1 MSQAG
6 LSFPTAEASV
16 ENLPQRAGK
25 AVGRF
30 WSRYPA
36 ASVALVV
43 LAVVLVATLFAN
55 FVAPFDPYER
65 QGVRFAEPFSPS
77 KDGRIHILGT
87 DRITRDL
94 FSRLLHGGK
103 VSLIVGLVAPTLGIT
118 VGALFGITGA
128 YFGGVTDLIIQR
140 LTDTLMAIPSIILA
154 MAIIIPFELEG
165 ELNLI
170 FFDIDLAVF
179 LVIIALSIAISPYA
193 SRLLRSHA
201 LVLRNMQYVEAARAV
216 GSSNM
221 RIIMRHLV
229 PNSWAPW
236 IVMLAVNVGNAIV
249 IEASLSY
256 LGVGI
261 SPPTPSWGNLLTGA
275 ANYFADNPHLVY
287 APGLMITVVVLCS
300 NIFGD
305 ALRDMLDPRLRGA
318 D

>member
-6 LSFPTAEASV
+6 LSFPTTEAAAES
-16 ENLPQRAGK
+16 LPQRVGK
-25 AVGRF
+25 AARRF
-30 WSRYPA
+30 WSRYPS
-36 ASVALVV
+36 ASVALAVLTVV
-43 LAVVLVATLFAN
+43 LAATVFADV
-55 FVAPFDPYER
+55 VAPFDPNER
-65 QGVRFAEPFSPS
+65 QGVRFAEPFAPS
-77 KDGRIHILGT
+77 KDGRMHILGT

-94 FSRLLHGGK
+94 FSRLLHGGR

-118 VGALFGITGA
+118 VGALLGITGA
-128 YFGGVTDLIIQR
+128 YFGGITDLIIQR
-140 LTDTLMAIPSIILA
+140 LTDTLMAIPSIVLA

-165 ELNLI
+165 D
-170 FFDIDLAVF
+170 FDLL
-179 LVIIALSIAISPYA
+179 LVIVALSVAISPYA

-201 LVLRNMQYVEAARAV
+201 LVLRNMQYIEAARGIGA
-216 GSSNM
+216 SNM
-221 RIIMRHLV
+221 RIILRHLV

>member
-1 MSQAG
+1 MSQAV
-6 LSFPTAEASV
+6 SFPAGGRAVDS
-16 ENLPQRAGK
+16 LPRRIGK
-25 AVGRF
+25 FAGRF
-30 WSRYPA
+30 WSRYPSA
-36 ASVALVV
+36 TVALSVLTIV
-43 LAVVLVATLFAN
+43 LAATVLADV
-55 FVAPFDPYER
+55 VAPFEPNDR
-65 QGVRFAEPFSPS
+65 HGVRFAEPFAPAR
-77 KDGRIHILGT
+77 DGGIHILGT

-94 FSRLLHGGK
+94 FSRLLHGGR

-118 VGALFGITGA
+118 VGALLGITGA
-128 YFGGVTDLIIQR
+128 YFGGITDLIIQR
-140 LTDTLMAIPSIILA
+140 LTDTLMAIPSIVLA
-154 MAIIIPFELEG
+154 MAIIIPFELQG
-165 ELNLI
+165 D
-170 FFDIDLAVF
+170 FDLL
-179 LVIIALSIAISPYA
+179 LVIIALSVAISPYA

-221 RIIMRHLV
+221 RIILRHLV

-261 SPPTPSWGNLLTGA
+261 SPPTASWGNLLTGA

-287 APGLMITVVVLCS
+287 APGLMITIVVLCS

>member
-6 LSFPTAEASV
+6 LSFPTAGAAV
-16 ENLPQRAGK
+16 ESLPQRIGK
-25 AVGRF
+25 ASRRF
-30 WSRYPA
+30 WSRYPS
-36 ASVALVV
+36 ASVALAVLTLV
-43 LAVVLVATLFAN
+43 LAATVLADV
-55 FVAPFDPYER
+55 VAPFDPNER
-65 QGVRFAEPFSPS
+65 QGVRFAEPFAPS
-77 KDGRIHILGT
+77 KDGRMHILGT

-94 FSRLLHGGK
+94 FSRLLHGGR

-118 VGALFGITGA
+118 VGALLGITGA
-128 YFGGVTDLIIQR
+128 YFGGIADLVIQR
-140 LTDTLMAIPSIILA
+140 LTDTLMAIPSIVLA

-165 ELNLI
+165 D
-170 FFDIDLAVF
+170 FDLL

-216 GSSNM
+216 GSSNT
-221 RIIMRHLV
+221 RIVLRHLV